1 MARRILGGLFTLVIL
16 AGSAVALEAVGTLKK
31 VDADKNTVIVFA
43 GGQDRTLSADKGLK
57 VLDEKGK
64 ELPDGL
70 KSKELKEGAA
80 VTVTVERENNQL
92 ILKQLRLGGK
102 EATPGRP
109 GGGNDSRRKSGE
121 KLGFK
126 PLTEMTAQD
135 KYHGEDGGLYGG
147 GQNMP
152 PADHQAAAKK
162 QSAQIVP
169 RDRDGKPAKD
179 GKIALISIS
188 MSNWTQE
195 FSMFKQMADRD
206 PDKAPLVTVVDC
218 AQGGQTMARW
228 ADPKANP
235 WSVAE
240 QRLTQAGVTPAQ
252 VQVAWIK
259 IANAGPTGELEQ
271 HGKRLQQD
279 TVAVLQNA
287 RARFPNLHIVYLES
301 RIFAGYGS
309 GGLNPEPY
317 AYEGAF
323 VVRWLIQ
330 DQIKGNKE
338 LNYDAG
344 RGTVKAPLLLWG
356 AYLWGDGLTPRQ
368 ADGLVWKRED
378 LGGDGIHPSD
388 AGRRKVAELLLK
400 FCKTDA
406 NVKSWFVKQ

>member
-1 MARRILGGLFTLVIL
+1 MVRRFLGACCILVIL
-16 AGSAVALEAVGTLKK
+16 TGSALALEAVGTIKK
-31 VDADKNTVIVFA
+31 VDADKGIVVVFA
-43 GGQDRTLSADKGLK
+43 NGQDRTLKADKDLK

-64 ELPDGL
+64 DLPDGL
-70 KSKELKEGAA
+70 KSKELKEGAT
-80 VTVTVERENNQL
+80 VTITVERENAEL
-92 ILKQLRLGGK
+92 VLKQLRLGGK
-102 EATPGRP
+102 PAATPP
-109 GGGNDSRRKSGE
+109 GGNDPRRKSGE

-126 PLTEMTAQD
+126 PLTEMTAED
-135 KYHGEDGGLYGG
+135 KYNGEDGGLYGG
-147 GQNMP
+147 GKNEP
-152 PADHQAAAKK
+152 PAGHQAAAKK
-162 QSAQIVP
+162 ETAQIVP
-169 RDRDGKPAKD
+169 RDKEGKPAKD
-179 GKIALISIS
+179 GKIVLISIS

-195 FSMFKQMADRD
+195 FSMFKQVADKD
-206 PDKAPLVTVVDC
+206 PDKSPLVTIVDC

-240 QRLTQAGVTPAQ
+240 QRLTQAAVTPAQ

-259 IANAGPTGELEQ
+259 LANAGPMGELAE
-271 HGKRLQQD
+271 HGKRLQKD

-301 RIFAGYGS
+301 RIFAGYGT

-330 DQIKGNKE
+330 DQIKGDQE
-338 LNYDAG
+338 LNYDAS

-356 AYLWGDGLTPRQ
+356 AYLWGDGLTPRK
-368 ADGLVWKRED
+368 ADELVWKRED

-406 NVKSWFVKQ
+406 NVKSWFVKK